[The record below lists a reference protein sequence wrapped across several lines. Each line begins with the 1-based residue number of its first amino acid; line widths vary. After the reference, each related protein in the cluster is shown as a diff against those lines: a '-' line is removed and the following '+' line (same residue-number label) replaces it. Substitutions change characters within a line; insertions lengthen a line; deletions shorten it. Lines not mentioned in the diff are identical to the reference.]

1 MRKYLILV
9 LVLAVALTACVP
21 QAAAP
26 AATTEVK
33 PAAPATET
41 PAADAA
47 QPAAEAAAT
56 QPVQTGPA
64 VCTPQSNR
72 IEPNPKVVEAFGS
85 PTETDWAAGPADA
98 PITIIEYSDFQCPYC
113 SEFAETMIQLR
124 EEYPDTVRVIF
135 RHFPLEFHDKA
146 MLAAQG
152 AEAAGKQGKFFE
164 YGDALFATQSEWA
177 DQTLVDFEKTLT
189 KQAEDLK
196 LDMKAFAADLKD
208 PKNKAKVE
216 ADRAKGIEIGIPGTP
231 FTLINMNVYQGP
243 RDLDSMKSIID
254 LINLESRQFAQCPE
268 MTVDPTK
275 DYTATIKTEKG
286 EIVMKL
292 FADKAPM
299 AVNSF
304 IFLARSGWFDDS
316 PFHRVIPGFVAQG
329 GDPSGSGMGGP
340 GYYFGN
346 EANDLKFDKPGMV
359 GMANSGPDTNGSQF
373 FIAFNQLPQLDGG
386 YTIFAQVVEG
396 LDVAGKLTERV
407 PEEGKVSNKPDRII
421 TVTIEEK

>member
-1 MRKYLILV
+1 
-9 LVLAVALTACVP
+9 
-21 QAAAP
+21 
-26 AATTEVK
+26 
-33 PAAPATET
+33 
-41 PAADAA
+41 
-47 QPAAEAAAT
+47 
-56 QPVQTGPA
+56 
-64 VCTPQSNR
+64 
-72 IEPNPKVVEAFGS
+72 
-85 PTETDWAAGPADA
+85 
-98 PITIIEYSDFQCPYC
+98 
-113 SEFAETMIQLR
+113 
-124 EEYPDTVRVIF
+124 
-135 RHFPLEFHDKA
+135 
-146 MLAAQG
+146 
-152 AEAAGKQGKFFE
+152 
-164 YGDALFATQSEWA
+164 
-177 DQTLVDFEKTLT
+177 
-189 KQAEDLK
+189 
-196 LDMKAFAADLKD
+196 
-208 PKNKAKVE
+208 
-216 ADRAKGIEIGIPGTP
+216 
-231 FTLINMNVYQGP
+231 
-243 RDLDSMKSIID
+243 
-254 LINLESRQFAQCPE
+254 

-346 EANDLKFDKPGMV
+346 EVNDLKFDKPGMV

-396 LDVAGKLTERV
+396 LDVAGKLNERV

>member
-1 MRKYLILV
+1 
-9 LVLAVALTACVP
+9 
-21 QAAAP
+21 
-26 AATTEVK
+26 
-33 PAAPATET
+33 
-41 PAADAA
+41 
-47 QPAAEAAAT
+47 
-56 QPVQTGPA
+56 
-64 VCTPQSNR
+64 
-72 IEPNPKVVEAFGS
+72 
-85 PTETDWAAGPADA
+85 
-98 PITIIEYSDFQCPYC
+98 
-113 SEFAETMIQLR
+113 
-124 EEYPDTVRVIF
+124 
-135 RHFPLEFHDKA
+135 
-146 MLAAQG
+146 
-152 AEAAGKQGKFFE
+152 
-164 YGDALFATQSEWA
+164 
-177 DQTLVDFEKTLT
+177 
-189 KQAEDLK
+189 
-196 LDMKAFAADLKD
+196 
-208 PKNKAKVE
+208 
-216 ADRAKGIEIGIPGTP
+216 
-231 FTLINMNVYQGP
+231 
-243 RDLDSMKSIID
+243 MKSIID

-286 EIVMKL
+286 DIVMKL

-316 PFHRVIPGFVAQG
+316 PFHRVIPDFVAQG

-346 EANDLKFDKPGMV
+346 EVNDLKFDKPGMV

-396 LDVAGKLTERV
+396 LDVAGKLNERV